1 MARPFN
7 FYVYPISKDAV
18 RDCTTLRFQASAV
31 EFLSKNNFD
40 FNMLFGNAINYARK
54 SDFESVY
61 EKCVFKVGKYYP
73 DSRICEALSTSNQAQ
88 LEDSMNKVKDW
99 VYDPTSEKTLVL
111 NITSMALR
119 KNLDKRVKKE
129 YMRSGMFLNWNRN
142 STEMTFEKSK
152 RFD

>member
-1 MARPFN
+1 
-7 FYVYPISKDAV
+7 
-18 RDCTTLRFQASAV
+18 
-31 EFLSKNNFD
+31 
-40 FNMLFGNAINYARK
+40 
-54 SDFESVY
+54 
-61 EKCVFKVGKYYP
+61 
-73 DSRICEALSTSNQAQ
+73 
-88 LEDSMNKVKDW
+88 MNKVKNW